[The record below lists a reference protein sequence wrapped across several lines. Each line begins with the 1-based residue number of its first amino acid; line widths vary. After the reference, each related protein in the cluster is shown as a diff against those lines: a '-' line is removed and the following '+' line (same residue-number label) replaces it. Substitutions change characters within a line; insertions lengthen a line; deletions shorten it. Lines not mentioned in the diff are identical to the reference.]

1 MKFGTIVNMLI
12 VGSMLAIVYLVAGR
26 SYVNFHS
33 GGREDLL
40 RIAEQINGQCNA
52 NGACPA
58 SLKGWQETSAGS
70 LQKGDM
76 LYIVSTG
83 EGDKAGAAAKPHQ
96 TFRMIYA
103 FFGPDSWF
111 QAQGG
116 VGKTITSGMVSRES
130 AQGQPP
136 QKH

>member
-1 MKFGTIVNMLI
+1 MKIRTIVNMLI
-12 VGSMLAIVYLVAGR
+12 VGSVLAIVYLVAGR
-26 SYVNFHS
+26 GYVNFHS
-33 GGREDLL
+33 GGQADFL

-52 NGACPA
+52 NSACPT
-58 SLKGWQETSAGS
+58 SLEGWRETSAGR
-70 LQKGDM
+70 LRKEDM

-83 EGDKAGAAAKPHQ
+83 EGGKAGATAKPHQ
-96 TFRMIYA
+96 TFRMIYT

-116 VGKTITSGMVSRES
+116 VGMTLTSGMVSRES
-130 AQGQPP
+130 EQGQPP